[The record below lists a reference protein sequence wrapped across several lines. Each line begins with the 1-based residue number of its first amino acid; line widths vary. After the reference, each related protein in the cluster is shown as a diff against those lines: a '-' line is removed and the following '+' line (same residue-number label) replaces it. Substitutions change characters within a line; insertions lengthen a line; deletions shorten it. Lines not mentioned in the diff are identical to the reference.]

1 MGGFLQGGGTDL
13 STSCEDA
20 PHPLFRVFGNG
31 RRWDGE
37 RDRLALRWC
46 QGRGK
51 PLNDASGSTTLKL
64 CRLDAIWDRRAG
76 LGRVGFDERHQAP
89 AVIVRVVVAQNGR
102 AARLQ
107 EHVRSTDV
115 LAVFGQVH
123 HAKDGDV
130 GILGPP

>member
-1 MGGFLQGGGTDL
+1 MASGTVL
-13 STSCEDA
+13 R
-20 PHPLFRVFGNG
+20 F
-31 RRWDGE
+31 DG
-37 RDRLALRWC
+37 A
-46 QGRGK
+46 GRGK

-115 LAVFGQVH
+115 LAVFGQVR

-130 GILGPP
+130 GQRHRSGQAPGRRV